1 MIQVTPHIRILVAV
15 EPVDFR
21 KGIDSLAALCRKKLQ
36 NDPFCGAMFVFTNKS
51 RQALRLLVY
60 DGQGYWLCHKRLSKG
75 RFVWPFQCG
84 SLAELC
90 AGQLQQLLWNCDP
103 FKMSA
108 SEDFR
113 CLPKKSLK
121 PAEISGHGKTFLL

>member
-21 KGIDSLAALCRKKLQ
+21 KGIDSLAALCRQKLQ
-36 NDPFCGAMFVFTNKS
+36 SDPFSGAMFVFTNKS
-51 RQALRLLVY
+51 RRALRLLVY
-60 DGQGYWLCHKRLSKG
+60 DGQGYWLCHKRLSKE

-84 SLAELC
+84 SVADLS
-90 AGQLQQLLWNCDP
+90 AGQLQQLLWNSDP
-103 FKMSA
+103 FKMTA

-113 CLPKKSLK
+113 RLPKKSLK
-121 PAEISGHGKTFLL
+121 TLESSDHGKNLLL